1 VASAQT
7 PAAIVVRKKCDTDV
21 GSGARARYQGVP
33 SSTGFGN
40 YHPAS
45 REAVGRQA
53 PARFELP
60 MAYVLRVTTGAGS
73 FFLIVDSSGP
83 ALARVKEFKE
93 IGCPVTIQDV
103 HGIPIDESALLRVDT
118 SSAVFVSSASTAA
131 DLRIRFP

>member
-1 VASAQT
+1 
-7 PAAIVVRKKCDTDV
+7 
-21 GSGARARYQGVP
+21 
-33 SSTGFGN
+33 
-40 YHPAS
+40 
-45 REAVGRQA
+45 
-53 PARFELP
+53 

-83 ALARVKEFKE
+83 ALARVKEFNE
-93 IGCPVTIQDV
+93 IGCPVIIQDV